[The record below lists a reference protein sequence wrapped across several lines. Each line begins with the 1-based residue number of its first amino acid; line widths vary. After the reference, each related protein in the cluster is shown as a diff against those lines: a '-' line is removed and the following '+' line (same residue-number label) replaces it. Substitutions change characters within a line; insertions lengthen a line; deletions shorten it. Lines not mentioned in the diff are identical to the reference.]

1 MEAAGTFAGLKP
13 ILYKSEFKMED
24 LMIARLWHGITSA
37 GKADEY
43 LEYLQKTGI
52 QDYRATQGNLSVQ
65 LLRRIEGEQAHFLII
80 TLWES
85 VDAIKKFAGE
95 EYELAR
101 YYPED
106 QNFLLA
112 FEEKVVHYEVMSSRP

>member
-1 MEAAGTFAGLKP
+1 M
-13 ILYKSEFKMED
+13 
-24 LMIARLWHGITSA
+24 MIARLWHGVTPA

-52 QDYRATQGNLSVQ
+52 EDYRATEGNLSVQ
-65 LLRRIEGEQAHFLII
+65 LLRRIEGEQALFLLI

-85 VDAIKKFAGE
+85 VEAIQKFAGE
-95 EYELAR
+95 EYDLAR

-106 QNFLLA
+106 QDYLLA
-112 FEEKVVHYEVMSSRP
+112 FEEKVIHYEVMFSQP